1 MKKSDFRYKNSS
13 EKIQNVSS
21 TILAIAKDICA
32 SKHNVSDSNLDDLK
46 RQVVQLKE
54 ENEKKQLKLKELETD
69 IMKLKANQEL
79 KEEKA
84 IRKELKLIVTEL
96 F

>member
-1 MKKSDFRYKNSS
+1 MF
-13 EKIQNVSS
+13 
-21 TILAIAKDICA
+21 AKDICA
-32 SKHNVSDSNLDDLK
+32 SKHYVSDKNLDDLK

-69 IMKLKANQEL
+69 IMKLKANQES
-79 KEEKA
+79 KEDKS

-96 F
+96 IKDVETK